1 MSELRIEQWTLPAA
15 DLGPE
20 NPLPSI
26 GRPADLHA
34 DIKTDDSVGEE
45 DRQHLGWGQPPG
57 VLPYRLQDGFNRQR
71 RPRTFTVATLENEH
85 LRATFFP
92 ELGGRLWSL
101 VAKRDGR
108 QLLARNPVFQPCN
121 LALRTAWI
129 SGGVEWNLGWTGH
142 WPLTCSPLFAARH
155 VLPDGTPA
163 LRMWEWERVRGM
175 PFQIDAWLP
184 DGSPVL
190 LVRIAI
196 RNPHETQIPVYWW
209 SNITVEQTP
218 DTRVLAP
225 ADDALVYSYARN
237 ALVRTP
243 LPRDGGDDLSYPG
256 RERGSRDC
264 FFRVPTDA
272 RPWIASLDAGGRGL
286 FQTSTS
292 RLRGRKLFRWGMQT
306 GGRQWQRFLET
317 PDYIEIQ
324 AGLART
330 QSHHLPMPP
339 RTTWSWIEAYGD
351 LSVDSGTVHGVWQS
365 AREAT
370 AAAVES
376 VVPDADLERA
386 LRDSA
391 AWADAPVHDI
401 VVAGSGWGA
410 LEEVRRN
417 QDGAPYHGLPGVFY
431 SESSIGPDQ
440 TPWRTLLKTGALPEV
455 ADPLVQPGAFVHHEG
470 WMARLQESLSKP
482 TGNHWA
488 AWFHFGVQCWH
499 AGNIEGAVE
508 AWRTSCERAENPW
521 ARRCLGVAATVA
533 GRRDDAVD
541 HLARAFGML
550 SGLRPLAVEYA
561 TALLAADHPDQ
572 ALAMIA
578 ALPTPLRHDGRL
590 RLLEGRALLALG
602 RLDELERLLD
612 SAPVPDDMRE
622 GESAFCDLWFEVQA
636 RKRCEREG
644 RKIDD
649 VVRQEVRRAFVP
661 PTGLDYRMG

>member
-1 MSELRIEQWTLPAA
+1 
-15 DLGPE
+15 
-20 NPLPSI
+20 
-26 GRPADLHA
+26 
-34 DIKTDDSVGEE
+34 
-45 DRQHLGWGQPPG
+45 
-57 VLPYRLQDGFNRQR
+57 
-71 RPRTFTVATLENEH
+71 
-85 LRATFFP
+85 
-92 ELGGRLWSL
+92 
-101 VAKRDGR
+101 
-108 QLLARNPVFQPCN
+108 
-121 LALRTAWI
+121 
-129 SGGVEWNLGWTGH
+129 
-142 WPLTCSPLFAARH
+142 
-155 VLPDGTPA
+155 
-163 LRMWEWERVRGM
+163 
-175 PFQIDAWLP
+175 
-184 DGSPVL
+184 
-190 LVRIAI
+190 
-196 RNPHETQIPVYWW
+196 
-209 SNITVEQTP
+209 
-218 DTRVLAP
+218 
-225 ADDALVYSYARN
+225 
-237 ALVRTP
+237 
-243 LPRDGGDDLSYPG
+243 
-256 RERGSRDC
+256 
-264 FFRVPTDA
+264 
-272 RPWIASLDAGGRGL
+272 
-286 FQTSTS
+286 
-292 RLRGRKLFRWGMQT
+292 
-306 GGRQWQRFLET
+306 
-317 PDYIEIQ
+317 
-324 AGLART
+324 
-330 QSHHLPMPP
+330 MPP

-351 LSVDSGTVHGVWQS
+351 LSVDPGTVHGVWQS

-455 ADPLVQPGAFVHHEG
+455 ADPLEQPGAFVHHEG

-533 GRRDDAVD
+533 GRHEDAVD

-572 ALAMIA
+572 ALATIA
-578 ALPTPLRHDGRL
+578 ALPAPLRHDGRL

-612 SAPVPDDMRE
+612 IAPVPDDMRE

-636 RKRCEREG
+636 RKRCERKG
-644 RKIDD
+644 REIDAA
-649 VVRQEVRRAFVP
+649 VRHEVRRSLVP